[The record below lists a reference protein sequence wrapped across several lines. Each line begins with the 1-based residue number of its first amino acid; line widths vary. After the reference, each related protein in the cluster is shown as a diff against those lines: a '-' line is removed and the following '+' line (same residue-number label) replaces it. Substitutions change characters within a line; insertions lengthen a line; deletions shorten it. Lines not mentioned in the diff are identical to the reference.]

1 SSRPPP
7 WACRPSPLPGSVE
20 SGQPGAGGRRYH
32 QVPVASLGAGT
43 MRTIVKGKHLEV
55 PERVRRYA
63 ERKLGRLERYLD
75 DRSDATVE
83 LSVERHRSG
92 ADSHLVD
99 ITLVIDGQTLRS
111 SAAAASH
118 TAGIDEVID
127 KIERRAVDHREKPRS
142 RVQSG
147 GAEVAGP
154 DVYEQEAL
162 PDEAPDA
169 RQIVKVKR
177 FAIEPMFEEDALARM
192 EELGHSFF
200 VFVDAETERVAIL
213 YRRRDGAFGVIEPVV
228 GEDYTTGGAT
238 GSSGASG
245 ASRSGASRAAVE
257 RR

>member
-1 SSRPPP
+1 
-7 WACRPSPLPGSVE
+7 
-20 SGQPGAGGRRYH
+20 
-32 QVPVASLGAGT
+32 

-92 ADSHLVD
+92 ADSHIVD
-99 ITLVIDGQTLRS
+99 VTLVIDGQTLRS

-127 KIERRAVDHREKPRS
+127 KIERRAVDFREKPRA
-142 RVQSG
+142 RARLAGADADG
-147 GAEVAGP
+147 GDAGEP
-154 DVYEQEAL
+154 ATL
-162 PDEAPDA
+162 PDAAPDA

-200 VFVDAETERVAIL
+200 VFVDAETQRVAIL
-213 YRRRDGAFGVIEPVV
+213 YRRRDGDFGVIEPVV
-228 GEDYTTGGAT
+228 GGHYTTGGAT
-238 GSSGASG
+238 GQSGAAG
-245 ASRSGASRAAVE
+245 AATE